1 MQSVVGV
8 SAGAEAAVLAV
19 CLGMEQV
26 EPPVVLTLGTMAAFQ
41 NVRRV
46 RALAEVA
53 THAPHFAAVL
63 RS

>member
-1 MQSVVGV
+1 MQFGVGV

-19 CLGMEQV
+19 RLAVEQV
-26 EPPVVLTLGTMAAFQ
+26 EKLVVLTLDTVAAFQ

-46 RALAEVA
+46 RALTEVA
-53 THAPHFAAVL
+53 THAHHFAAVL